1 MLSTECMNWCTQP
14 TTRMLLLLVL
24 LIIWGSCSG
33 SVVFGL
39 GVEALRAAF
48 FGTEEGSGALEDE
61 VRAKVLG
68 ADFVVCREGLRSAA
82 LKD

>member
-1 MLSTECMNWCTQP
+1 MFMHTSDNLNVI
-14 TTRMLLLLVL
+14 LLVL
-24 LIIWGSCSG
+24 LIIWGSCGG

-39 GVEALRAAF
+39 GVEALRAAL

-68 ADFVVCREGLRSAA
+68 ADFIVCREGLRSAA
-82 LKD
+82 LED

>member
-1 MLSTECMNWCTQP
+1 MRKFMHTSDNLDVIM
-14 TTRMLLLLVL
+14 LVL
-24 LIIWGSCSG
+24 LIVWSSCSG

-39 GVEALRAAF
+39 GVEALRTAL

-82 LKD
+82 LED

>member
-1 MLSTECMNWCTQP
+1 MHSADHLDVIM
-14 TTRMLLLLVL
+14 LVL
-24 LIIWGSCSG
+24 LIIWGSCGG

-39 GVEALRAAF
+39 GVEALRAAL
-48 FGTEEGSGALEDE
+48 FGTEEGGGALEDE
-61 VRAKVLG
+61 VRTKVLG